1 MRVRRLGIIIS
12 FNDRLPS
19 FISWGLVKSNT
30 VFKRILLALSSL
42 SAVLSLDII
51 KSYGKIRFADL
62 AEESSSPEII
72 VERIALI
79 RITFRA

>member
-1 MRVRRLGIIIS
+1 MRVKRLGIIIS

-19 FISWGLVKSNT
+19 LISWGRVKSNT

>member
-1 MRVRRLGIIIS
+1 M
-12 FNDRLPS
+12 
-19 FISWGLVKSNT
+19 
-30 VFKRILLALSSL
+30 LLALSSL